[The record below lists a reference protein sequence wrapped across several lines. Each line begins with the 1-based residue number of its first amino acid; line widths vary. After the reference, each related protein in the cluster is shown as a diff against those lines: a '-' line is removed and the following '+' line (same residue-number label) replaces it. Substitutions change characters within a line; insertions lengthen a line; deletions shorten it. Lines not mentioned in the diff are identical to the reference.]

1 MCGMRSMT
9 PATTLWP
16 HPIRPWTWTAS
27 KSSRTDGSIRIG
39 GVMGNL
45 ESRILGLQ
53 TRIRDLEAVIDHLEE
68 DNLYLVDE
76 VKELRAELERR
87 EQDTWRPHR

>member
-1 MCGMRSMT
+1 MT

-16 HPIRPWTWTAS
+16 HPIRPWTWN
-27 KSSRTDGSIRIG
+27 RTRRTNPVSIRIG

-68 DNLYLVDE
+68 DNLYLIDE
-76 VKELRAELERR
+76 VKELRAELDRR
-87 EQDTWRPHR
+87 EGETWRSHR

>member
-1 MCGMRSMT
+1 MT
-9 PATTLWP
+9 PAWTLWP
-16 HPIRPWTWTAS
+16 HPIRPWTWSTGTR
-27 KSSRTDGSIRIG
+27 KKTNPGSTRIG
-39 GVMGNL
+39 GLMGNL

-87 EQDTWRPHR
+87 ERDSWRPHR

>member
-1 MCGMRSMT
+1 
-9 PATTLWP
+9 
-16 HPIRPWTWTAS
+16 
-27 KSSRTDGSIRIG
+27 
-39 GVMGNL
+39 MGNL

-53 TRIRDLEAVIDHLEE
+53 TRIRDLEAVIDHLEQ